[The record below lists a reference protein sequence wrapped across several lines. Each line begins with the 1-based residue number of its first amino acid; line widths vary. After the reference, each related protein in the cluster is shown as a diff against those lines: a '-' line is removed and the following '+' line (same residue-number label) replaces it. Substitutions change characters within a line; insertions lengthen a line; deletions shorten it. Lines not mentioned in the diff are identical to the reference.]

1 MLTRFAKMLSSF
13 FISKALI
20 QEEEREVYDYCF
32 EIMLSTVLNL
42 MVVLFISI
50 ITHTIIPTIFYIV
63 SFMIVRKTAGGYHA
77 ESHLACLAILV
88 LSYVS
93 FLVLLHI
100 LPHTWLKIASIVF
113 VFISGVLVFF
123 LSPIEDHNK
132 PLTEEETKKFKKKSR
147 ITILLLSLLTV
158 ALIALLS
165 NEQIPFSLASGMFT
179 VSISL
184 IAGKIKNYKIN
195 FSRA

>member
-1 MLTRFAKMLSSF
+1 MVEDCFNSF
-13 FISKALI
+13 CSYF
-20 QEEEREVYDYCF
+20 RC
-32 EIMLSTVLNL
+32 
-42 MVVLFISI
+42 
-50 ITHTIIPTIFYIV
+50 
-63 SFMIVRKTAGGYHA
+63 
-77 ESHLACLAILV
+77 AC
-88 LSYVS
+88 
-93 FLVLLHI
+93 
-100 LPHTWLKIASIVF
+100 
-113 VFISGVLVFF
+113 FF

-132 PLTEEETKKFKKKSR
+132 LLTEEETKEFKKKSR

-158 ALIALLS
+158 VLIALLS